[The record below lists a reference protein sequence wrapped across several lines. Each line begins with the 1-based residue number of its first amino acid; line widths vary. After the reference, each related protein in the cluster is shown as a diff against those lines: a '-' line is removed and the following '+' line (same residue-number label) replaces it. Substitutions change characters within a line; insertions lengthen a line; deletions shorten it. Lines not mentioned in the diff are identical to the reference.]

1 MAIFLSCRQLAA
13 LGGSQSSLRQQPCAY
28 KPGDLVAVLVDH
40 HHVQIAL
47 DTQVGQIDKVDAAAR
62 ALQCVRVFD
71 VSGAYLRS
79 CRLA

>member
-1 MAIFLSCRQLAA
+1 L
-13 LGGSQSSLRQQPCAY
+13 
-28 KPGDLVAVLVDH
+28 
-40 HHVQIAL
+40 QIAL